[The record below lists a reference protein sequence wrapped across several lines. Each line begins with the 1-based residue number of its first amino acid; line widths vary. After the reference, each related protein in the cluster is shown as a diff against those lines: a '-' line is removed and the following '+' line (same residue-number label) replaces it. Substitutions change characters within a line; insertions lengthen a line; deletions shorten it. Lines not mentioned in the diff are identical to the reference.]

1 MKPVFGAISIR
12 SNQMKENLNDLR
24 AFVTVAQAGSFTK
37 AAQQVGVSQSALSHT
52 IRGMESRLKVKLL
65 QRTTRSVS
73 TTEAGER
80 LFQKLLPLFDGI
92 DSAMNDLG
100 ETDGEVRGRLRIN
113 GTEHVF
119 NVVLRDKFMRFM
131 Q

>member
-1 MKPVFGAISIR
+1 
-12 SNQMKENLNDLR
+12 MKENLNDLR